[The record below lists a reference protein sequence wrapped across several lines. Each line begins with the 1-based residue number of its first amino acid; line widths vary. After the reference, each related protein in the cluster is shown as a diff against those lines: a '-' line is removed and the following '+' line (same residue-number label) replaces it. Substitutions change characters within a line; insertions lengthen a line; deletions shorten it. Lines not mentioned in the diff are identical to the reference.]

1 MRRGILFLN
10 PRAGTFSPGDE
21 SSLRTMAAE
30 HDLRVLD
37 VHPSLDVRAAVR
49 EALDA
54 GMRTFVVAGGD
65 GSVHHVAQA
74 LVHTE
79 GILGVVP
86 VGSVNHLARDL
97 QVPLGDWRAAF
108 EIAIKGE
115 VRQIDVGRANGR
127 YFINSVMAGLYTTV
141 NDYRERFRSVN
152 SRWAAYAKAARLALR
167 HFPHV
172 TLVVEHDGRVET
184 FRTQMFVVAVN
195 AYDLSQVGMVAPK
208 TTLHDGRLSM
218 YSLSLMKRLQFMR
231 AAAMYFRGKI
241 GDVQGFRTIRTA
253 QLRVDTGKRRLR
265 VSLDGELID
274 VQTPL
279 QIAAVPSSLLVRAP
293 TPASRSTLPRLPP
306 HAPPTASPA

>member
-10 PRAGTFSPGDE
+10 PRAGTFSTGDE
-21 SSLRTMAAE
+21 SSLRTLAAE
-30 HDLRVLD
+30 NGLRVLD
-37 VHPSLDVRAAVR
+37 VRPDLDVRKAVR

-65 GSVHHVAQA
+65 GSMHHVAQA
-74 LVHTE
+74 LVNTE

-97 QVPLGDWRAAF
+97 GVPIGDWRAAF
-108 EIAIKGE
+108 EIALRGE
-115 VRQIDVGRANGR
+115 VRQIDVGRVNGR
-127 YFINSVMAGLYTTV
+127 YFINSIMMGLYTTV
-141 NDYRERFRSVN
+141 SEYRERFRSIH

-218 YSLSLMKRLQFMR
+218 YSLSFMSRPQFIR
-231 AAAMYFRGKI
+231 AAAKYFRGKI
-241 GDVQGFRTIRTA
+241 GDVPGFRSIRTT
-253 QLRVDTGKRRLR
+253 QLRVDTGRRRLR
-265 VSLDGELID
+265 VSVDGEL
-274 VQTPL
+274 VEMHTPL
-279 QIAAVPSSLLVRAP
+279 QIAAVPASLLVRAP
-293 TPASRSTLPRLPP
+293 AL
-306 HAPPTASPA
+306 